1 MRIFGKTF
9 ILLIFISNGF
19 TLNANFANLNDILN
33 GKKNYKIYSGDYKEK
48 VFNAVRYIN
57 NNYSKEKIRAKNI
70 YSTSKIDLYLEND
83 LKAEDKELK
92 NILLETMKVYEMEE
106 YLYGKLENKLIILII
121 DINGG
126 YTGDKP
132 YMQGYSI
139 LEGYDKDT
147 IKDKIN
153 EEKNIIFLDYIN
165 GWENMD
171 SVINTIAHELQH
183 VIHYEKLRESKGKSK
198 ENKNFDIWV
207 DEAMSET
214 AVISYRGFLPENR
227 LNYYN
232 NDSMYLITKGD
243 YFINWSG
250 GYTVHK
256 YATVSLFMYWL
267 GIQSKSGF
275 EIYKDIA
282 EAPKEY
288 RGTYKAI
295 LYGANKNIKEF
306 KDWSELYASWLKAN
320 YNNDTAGLY
329 GYKGLIE
336 TKPKIITSSY
346 NFSMSPGAAVYIM
359 GDFFSNDKLLRY
371 VELKDNIYIVYNP
384 DINSKGKDRYLI
396 VNSYY

>member
-1 MRIFGKTF
+1 MRNYKKIF
-9 ILLIFISNGF
+9 ILFLFLLNSFI
-19 TLNANFANLNDILN
+19 LNANLNDILN
-33 GKKNYKIYSGDYKEK
+33 SKKNYQIYSSDNNQKT
-48 VFNAVRYIN
+48 FNAVRYIN
-57 NNYSKEKIRAKNI
+57 NNYSKEKIKAKNI

-92 NILLETMKVYEMEE
+92 NILLETMRVYDMEE
-106 YLYGKLENKLIILII
+106 YLFGKLEGKLILLIM

-126 YTGDKP
+126 WTGDKP

-139 LEGYDKDT
+139 LDGIE
-147 IKDKIN
+147 N

-165 GWENMD
+165 GWENID
-171 SVINTIAHELQH
+171 SVVNTIAHELQH
-183 VIHYEKLRESKGKSK
+183 VIHYGKLRENNKS
-198 ENKNFDIWV
+198 FDIWV
-207 DEAMSET
+207 DEALSET
-214 AVISYRGFLPENR
+214 AVISYRGALPNNR

-267 GIQSKSGF
+267 GIHSKNGF

-282 EAPKEY
+282 NAPEEY

-295 LYGANKNIKEF
+295 LSAANKNIKEF
-306 KDWSELYASWLKAN
+306 KDWSELYATWLKAN
-320 YNNDTAGLY
+320 YNNDNSGLF
-329 GYKGLIE
+329 GYKGLIK
-336 TKPKIITSSY
+336 TKPKIITTAY
-346 NFSMSPGAAVYIM
+346 NFSMSPGAAIYVQ
-359 GDFFSNDKLLRY
+359 GDFMSDDKLLRY
-371 VELKDNIYIVYNP
+371 VELGDNIYIVYNP
-384 DINSKGKDRYLI
+384 DINAKGKDRYLI

>member
-1 MRIFGKTF
+1 MPNCRKLFIFF
-9 ILLIFISNGF
+9 ILL
-19 TLNANFANLNDILN
+19 LNSLLLHSNLNDILN
-33 GKKNYKIYSGDYKEK
+33 DKKNYQIYSGDKKEK
-48 VFNAVRYIN
+48 IFNAVRYIN
-57 NNYSKEKIRAKNI
+57 NNYSKEKIKAKNI

-83 LKAEDKELK
+83 LKVEDKELK
-92 NILLETMKVYEMEE
+92 NILLETMRVYDMEE
-106 YLYGKLENKLIILII
+106 YLFGKLEGKLILLIM

-126 YTGDKP
+126 FSGDKP

-139 LEGYDKDT
+139 LDG
-147 IKDKIN
+147 IIN

-165 GWENMD
+165 GWENID

-183 VIHYEKLRESKGKSK
+183 VIHYSKIRENNKS
-198 ENKNFDIWV
+198 FDIWV
-207 DEAMSET
+207 DEALSET
-214 AVISYRGFLPENR
+214 AIISYRGALPNNR

-250 GYTVHK
+250 GYTIHK

-267 GIQSKSGF
+267 GLHSKNGF

-282 EAPKEY
+282 NAPEEY

-295 LYGANKNIKEF
+295 LYAANKNIKEF
-306 KDWSELYASWLKAN
+306 KDWSELYATWLKAN
-320 YNNDTAGLY
+320 YNNDKVGLY

-336 TKPKIITSSY
+336 TKPKIITTAY
-346 NFSMSPGAAVYIM
+346 NFSMSPGAAVYVQ
-359 GDFFSNDKLLRY
+359 GDFISDDKLLRY
-371 VELKDNIYIVYNP
+371 VELGDNIYIVYNP
-384 DINSKGKDRYLI
+384 DINAKGKDRYLI

>member
-1 MRIFGKTF
+1 MQNYKKIF
-9 ILLIFISNGF
+9 ILFLFILNS
-19 TLNANFANLNDILN
+19 TILNADLNDILN
-33 GKKNYKIYSGDYKEK
+33 IKKNYQIYLGNNSEEK
-48 VFNAVRYIN
+48 TFNAVRYIN

-70 YSTSKIDLYLEND
+70 YSTSKIDLYLENN
-83 LKAEDKELK
+83 LKVDYKELK
-92 NILLETMKVYEMEE
+92 NILLETMRVYDMEE
-106 YLYGKLENKLIILII
+106 YLFGKLEGKLILLIM

-126 YTGDKP
+126 FTGDKP

-139 LEGYDKDT
+139 LDG
-147 IKDKIN
+147 IVN

-165 GWENMD
+165 GWENIE

-183 VIHYEKLRESKGKSK
+183 VIHYGKIR
-198 ENKNFDIWV
+198 ENKKSFDIWV
-207 DEAMSET
+207 DEALSET
-214 AVISYRGFLPENR
+214 AVISYRGALPNNR

-267 GIQSKSGF
+267 GIHSKSGF

-282 EAPKEY
+282 NAPEEY

-295 LYGANKNIKEF
+295 LNAANKNIKEF
-306 KDWSELYASWLKAN
+306 KDWSELYATWLKAN
-320 YNNDTAGLY
+320 YDNDITGLY
-329 GYKGLIE
+329 GYKGLIK
-336 TKPKIITSSY
+336 TKPKIITTSY
-346 NFSMSPGAAVYIM
+346 NFAMSPGSAIYVQ
-359 GDFFSNDKLLRY
+359 GDFMSDDKLLRY
-371 VELKDNIYIVYNP
+371 VELGNNIYIVYNP
-384 DINSKGKDRYLI
+384 DINTKGKDRYLI

>member
-1 MRIFGKTF
+1 MQNYKKIF
-9 ILLIFISNGF
+9 ILFLFLLNSFI
-19 TLNANFANLNDILN
+19 LNANLNDILN
-33 GKKNYKIYSGDYKEK
+33 SKKNYQIYSGDNNQKI
-48 VFNAVRYIN
+48 FNAVRYIKG
-57 NNYSKEKIRAKNI
+57 NYSKEKIKAKNI

-92 NILLETMKVYEMEE
+92 NILLETMRVYDMEE
-106 YLYGKLENKLIILII
+106 YLFGKLEGKLILLIM

-126 YTGDKP
+126 WTGDKP

-139 LEGYDKDT
+139 LDGIE
-147 IKDKIN
+147 N

-165 GWENMD
+165 GWENID
-171 SVINTIAHELQH
+171 SVVNTIAHELQH
-183 VIHYEKLRESKGKSK
+183 VIHYGKLRENNKS
-198 ENKNFDIWV
+198 FDIWV
-207 DEAMSET
+207 DEALSET
-214 AVISYRGFLPENR
+214 AVISYRGALPNNR

-267 GIQSKSGF
+267 GIHSKNGF

-282 EAPKEY
+282 NAPEEY

-295 LYGANKNIKEF
+295 LSAANKNIKEF
-306 KDWSELYASWLKAN
+306 KDWSELYATWLKAN
-320 YNNDTAGLY
+320 YNNDNSGLF
-329 GYKGLIE
+329 GYKGLIK
-336 TKPKIITSSY
+336 TKPKIITTGY
-346 NFSMSPGAAVYIM
+346 NFSMSPGAAIYVR
-359 GDFFSNDKLLRY
+359 GDFMSDDKLLRY
-371 VELKDNIYIVYNP
+371 VELGDNIYIVYNP
-384 DINSKGKDRYLI
+384 DINAKGKDRYLI

>member
-1 MRIFGKTF
+1 MQNYKKIF
-9 ILLIFISNGF
+9 ILFLFILNSAI
-19 TLNANFANLNDILN
+19 LNADLNDILN
-33 GKKNYKIYSGDYKEK
+33 IKKNYQIYLGNNSEEK
-48 VFNAVRYIN
+48 TFNAVRYIN

-70 YSTSKIDLYLEND
+70 YSTSKIDLYLENN
-83 LKAEDKELK
+83 LKVDYKELK
-92 NILLETMKVYEMEE
+92 NILLETMRVYDMEE
-106 YLYGKLENKLIILII
+106 YLFGKLEGKLILLIM

-126 YTGDKP
+126 FTGDKP

-139 LEGYDKDT
+139 LDG
-147 IKDKIN
+147 IVN

-165 GWENMD
+165 GWENIE

-183 VIHYEKLRESKGKSK
+183 VIHYGKIR
-198 ENKNFDIWV
+198 ENKKSFDIWV
-207 DEAMSET
+207 DEALSET
-214 AVISYRGFLPENR
+214 AVISYRGALPNNR

-267 GIQSKSGF
+267 GIHSKSGF

-282 EAPKEY
+282 NAPEEY

-295 LYGANKNIKEF
+295 LNAANKNIKEF
-306 KDWSELYASWLKAN
+306 KDWSELYATWLKAN
-320 YNNDTAGLY
+320 YDNDITGLY
-329 GYKGLIE
+329 GYKGLIK
-336 TKPKIITSSY
+336 TKPKIITTSY
-346 NFSMSPGAAVYIM
+346 NFAMSPGSAIYVQ
-359 GDFFSNDKLLRY
+359 GDFMSDDKLLRY
-371 VELKDNIYIVYNP
+371 VELGNNIYIVYNP
-384 DINSKGKDRYLI
+384 DINTKGKDRYLI

>member
-1 MRIFGKTF
+1 MRNYKKIF
-9 ILLIFISNGF
+9 ILFLFLLNSFI
-19 TLNANFANLNDILN
+19 LNANLNDILN
-33 GKKNYKIYSGDYKEK
+33 SKKNYQIYSGDNNQKT
-48 VFNAVRYIN
+48 FNAVRYIN
-57 NNYSKEKIRAKNI
+57 NNYSKEKIKAKNI

-92 NILLETMKVYEMEE
+92 NILLETMRVYDMEE
-106 YLYGKLENKLIILII
+106 YLFGKLEGKLILLIM

-126 YTGDKP
+126 FTGDKP

-139 LEGYDKDT
+139 LDGIE
-147 IKDKIN
+147 N

-165 GWENMD
+165 GWENID
-171 SVINTIAHELQH
+171 SVVNTIAHELQH
-183 VIHYEKLRESKGKSK
+183 VIHYGRLREN
-198 ENKNFDIWV
+198 NKTFDIWV
-207 DEAMSET
+207 DEALSET
-214 AVISYRGFLPENR
+214 AVISYRGALPKNR

-267 GIQSKSGF
+267 GIHSKNGF

-282 EAPKEY
+282 NAPEEY

-295 LYGANKNIKEF
+295 LSAANKNIKEF
-306 KDWSELYASWLKAN
+306 KDWSELYATWLKAN
-320 YNNDTAGLY
+320 YNNDNSGLF
-329 GYKGLIE
+329 GYKGLIK
-336 TKPKIITSSY
+336 TKPKIITTAY
-346 NFSMSPGAAVYIM
+346 NFSMSPGAAIYVR
-359 GDFFSNDKLLRY
+359 GDFMSDDKLLRY
-371 VELKDNIYIVYNP
+371 VELGDNIYIVYNP
-384 DINSKGKDRYLI
+384 DINAKGKDRYLI